1 VLVNNNF
8 PRKEIIEKY
17 RKNGAD
23 IVALDD
29 DLENNNVAIE
39 VTDLIENLDQ
49 KRILWEKE
57 DLIRHDPEKLADSI
71 CRIFAKLSLSS
82 SERN

>member
-1 VLVNNNF
+1 M
-8 PRKEIIEKY
+8 EKY
-17 RKNGAD
+17 REKGAD

-71 CRIFAKLSLSS
+71 CRIFAELSLSS

>member
-17 RKNGAD
+17 RKEDAD
-23 IVALDD
+23 IVALDEN
-29 DLENNNVAIE
+29 LEKNNVAIE
-39 VTDLIENLDQ
+39 VTDLIENIEQ
-49 KRILWEKE
+49 KRVLWEKQ

-71 CRIFAKLSLSS
+71 CRIYAQ
-82 SERN
+82 

>member
-1 VLVNNNF
+1 
-8 PRKEIIEKY
+8 
-17 RKNGAD
+17 

-82 SERN
+82 SERNLKHTYVQTHAPDIRPG